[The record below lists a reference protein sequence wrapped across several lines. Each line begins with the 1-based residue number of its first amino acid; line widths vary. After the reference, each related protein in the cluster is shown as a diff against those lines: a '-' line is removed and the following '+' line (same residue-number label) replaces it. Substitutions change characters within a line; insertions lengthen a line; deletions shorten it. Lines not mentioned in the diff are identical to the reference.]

1 MNISFLG
8 AARTVTGSCFLLETS
23 KRKVL
28 IDCGMYQGQAKETAL
43 NNESFAFNPAQIDY
57 VLLTHAHIDHSG
69 RIPKLYVDGFKGEI
83 ITTKATAEL
92 CGIMLPDSGHIQ
104 EVEVEWLNKKRERA
118 DKHLVKPIYT
128 MQDALDC
135 LKLFKKVRYDEEVKI
150 GDDIRVIF
158 RDAGHILGSAILE
171 IWVTEDGKETKIVF
185 TGDLGNQRIPMLRE
199 PSIIQDADYV
209 IMESTYGDRK
219 HTNHGDKAE
228 KFLDIV
234 TETINKGGNVVIP
247 SFAVGRTQE
256 ILYNIHKDHEKY
268 KEKLKILKEVPVYV
282 DSPLAVSATEI
293 FENNTDCFDEEAS
306 KIIASGDNPL
316 DFPEL
321 HFTRT
326 VDESKGLNDITDN
339 IIIISASGM
348 CEAGRIKHHL
358 KHNLWRAES
367 TILFVGYQAQGTLGR
382 KILEGAK
389 KVKIFGEE
397 ISVNARIESIDGF
410 SGHADQDGLLRWLG
424 LFSQKPAKVFLVH
437 GESVVQE
444 TFAEMIKS
452 RYNLECVIPDR
463 GEVYTISRE
472 EVIKT
477 ENTICEVKQ
486 TYVRL
491 AILEYLD
498 TLKEEFDEL
507 TEILKMDLK
516 EEKDDKEILAL
527 KFKLKNLENS
537 MLDVLK

>member
-8 AARTVTGSCFLLETS
+8 AAKTVTGSCFLLETS

-28 IDCGMYQGQAKETAL
+28 IDCGMYQGQAKETEL
-43 NNESFAFNPAQIDY
+43 NNENFAFNPAMIDC

-69 RIPKLYVDGFKGEI
+69 RIPKLYIDGFKGEI

-92 CGIMLPDSGHIQ
+92 CEIMLPDSGHIQ
-104 EVEVEWLNKKRERA
+104 EMEVEWLNKKRARQ
-118 DKHLVKPIYT
+118 DKHPVKPLYT
-128 MQDALDC
+128 SQDAIDC
-135 LKLFKKVRYDEEVKI
+135 LKLFRKIKYDEEVKI
-150 GDDIRVIF
+150 GNDIRVIF

-171 IWVTEDGKETKIVF
+171 IWVTENGKETKLVF

-199 PSIIQDADYV
+199 PTIIQDADYV
-209 IMESTYGDRK
+209 IMESTYGNRK
-219 HTNHGDKAE
+219 HTNHADKAE
-228 KFLDIV
+228 EFLDIV
-234 TETINKGGNVVIP
+234 TETINNGGNVVIP

-256 ILYNIHKDHEKY
+256 ILYNLHKHHEKY
-268 KEKLKILKEVPVYV
+268 KDKLKKLKEIPVYV

-306 KIIASGDNPL
+306 KIIAGGKNPL

-326 VDESKGLNDITDN
+326 VDESKSLNDITDN

-358 KHNLWRAES
+358 KHNLWRPEC

-382 KILEGAK
+382 KILDGAK

-397 ISVNARIESIDGF
+397 ISVNARIQSIDGF
-410 SGHADQDGLLRWLG
+410 SGHADQDGLMRWLG
-424 LFSQKPAKVFLVH
+424 FFTKKPTKVFLVH
-437 GESVVQE
+437 GDSTVQNTLSQLIE
-444 TFAEMIKS
+444 S
-452 RYNLECVIPDR
+452 RYNLDCVIPDR
-463 GEVYTISRE
+463 GEVYTISGNE
-472 EVIKT
+472 ISKT

-491 AILEYLD
+491 AILEYLE
-498 TLKEEFDEL
+498 TLKEELDEL

-516 EEKDDKEILAL
+516 EEKDDQEIL
-527 KFKLKNLENS
+527 
-537 MLDVLK
+537 VLKSKLQSLEKSMVNVLK

>member
-1 MNISFLG
+1 MKISFLG

-23 KRKVL
+23 KRKIL

-43 NNESFAFNPAQIDY
+43 NNESFAFNPAQIDC

-118 DKHLVKPIYT
+118 DKHLIKPLYT
-128 MQDALDC
+128 AQDAIDC
-135 LKLFKKVRYDEEVKI
+135 LKLFKKVKYDQEIKI
-150 GDDIRVIF
+150 GDDVRLIF

-171 IWVTEDGKETKIVF
+171 IWVTEDGKETKLAF

-219 HTNHGDKAE
+219 HSNHGDKAE

-234 TETINKGGNVVIP
+234 TETINNGGNVVIP

-256 ILYNIHKDHEKY
+256 ILYNLHKNHDLY
-268 KEKLKILKEVPVYV
+268 KDKLKKLKEIPVYV

-293 FENNTDCFDEEAS
+293 FEQNTDCFDEEAS

-321 HFTRT
+321 KFTRT
-326 VDESKGLNDITDN
+326 VDESKAINDIADN

-358 KHNLWRAES
+358 KHNLWRAEC

-424 LFSQKPAKVFLVH
+424 LFTKKPAKVFLVH
-437 GESVVQE
+437 GEAEVQDV
-444 TFAEMIKS
+444 FAQKIKE
-452 RYNLECVIPDR
+452 RFNLECVIPQR
-463 GEVYTISRE
+463 GEVYTISGE
-472 EVIKT
+472 EVSRT
-477 ENTICEVKQ
+477 ENTVCEVKQ

-498 TLKEEFDEL
+498 TLKEELEEL
-507 TEILKMDLK
+507 TELLKMDLRQ
-516 EEKDDKEILAL
+516 EKDDSEIIVL
-527 KFKLKNLENS
+527 KSKLNNLEKT
-537 MLDVLK
+537 MVDVLK

>member
-8 AARTVTGSCFLLETS
+8 AAKTVTGSCFLLETS

-28 IDCGMYQGQAKETAL
+28 IDCGMYQGQTKETEL
-43 NNESFAFNPAQIDY
+43 NNENFAFNPAMIDC

-69 RIPKLYVDGFKGEI
+69 RIPKLYLDGFKGEI

-92 CGIMLPDSGHIQ
+92 CEIMLPDSGHIQ
-104 EVEVEWLNKKRERA
+104 EMEIEWLNKKRARQ
-118 DKHLVKPIYT
+118 DKHLVKPLYT
-128 MQDALDC
+128 MQDAVDC
-135 LKLFKKVRYDEEVKI
+135 LKLFKKVKYDEEVKI
-150 GDDIRVIF
+150 GDDIRVKF

-171 IWVTEDGKETKIVF
+171 IWVSENDEETKVVF

-199 PSIIQDADYV
+199 PTIIEDADYV

-219 HTNHGDKAE
+219 HSNHGDKAE
-228 KFLDIV
+228 EFLDIV
-234 TETINKGGNVVIP
+234 TETINNGGNVVIP

-256 ILYNIHKDHEKY
+256 ILYNLHKDHEKY
-268 KEKLKILKEVPVYV
+268 KEKLKKLKEIPVYV
-282 DSPLAVSATEI
+282 DSPLAVSATQI

-306 KIIASGDNPL
+306 KFIASGDNPL

-326 VDESKGLNDITDN
+326 ADESKALNDISDN

-358 KHNLWRAES
+358 KHNLWKPES

-382 KILEGAK
+382 KILDGAK

-410 SGHADQDGLLRWLG
+410 SGHADQDGLMRWLG
-424 LFSQKPAKVFLVH
+424 LFKKKPSKVFLVH
-437 GESVVQE
+437 GDSAVQD
-444 TFAEMIKS
+444 TFAGLIKS
-452 RYNLECVIPDR
+452 RHNLDCVIPDR
-463 GEVYTISRE
+463 GEVYTISGNE
-472 EVIKT
+472 ISKT

-491 AILEYLD
+491 AILEYLE
-498 TLKEEFDEL
+498 TLKEELNEL
-507 TEILKMDLK
+507 TEILKADLK
-516 EEKDDKEILAL
+516 EEKDDEQILML
-527 KFKLKNLENS
+527 KSKLKNLEQTMVN
-537 MLDVLK
+537 VLK

>member
-1 MNISFLG
+1 MKISFLG

-23 KRKVL
+23 KRKIL
-28 IDCGMYQGQAKETAL
+28 IDCGMYQGQSKEHAL
-43 NNESFAFNPAQIDY
+43 NNESFPFNPAQIDC

-69 RIPKLYVDGFKGEI
+69 RIPKLYIDGFKGDI
-83 ITTKATAEL
+83 ITSKATAEL
-92 CGIMLPDSGHIQ
+92 CGVMLPDSGHIQ
-104 EVEVEWLNKKRERA
+104 EMEVEWLNKKRSRA
-118 DKHLVKPIYT
+118 DKHAVKPLYT
-128 MQDALDC
+128 AQDAIDC
-135 LKLFKKVRYDEEVKI
+135 LKLFKSIKYDQEIKI
-150 GDDIRVIF
+150 DDDVRVIF

-171 IWVTEDGKETKIVF
+171 IWVNEDGNETKLVF
-185 TGDLGNQRIPMLRE
+185 TGDLGNQRIPMLRD
-199 PSIIQDADYV
+199 PSIITEADYL

-228 KFLDIV
+228 EFLDIV
-234 TETINKGGNVVIP
+234 TETINNGGNVVIP

-256 ILYNIHKDHEKY
+256 ILYNIHKDHQKY

-282 DSPLAVSATEI
+282 DSPLAVSATQI
-293 FENNTDCFDEEAS
+293 FENNSDCFDEEAR
-306 KIIASGDNPL
+306 KIIESGDNPL

-321 HFTRT
+321 RFTKT
-326 VDESKGLNDITDN
+326 AEESKALNDITDN
-339 IIIISASGM
+339 VIIISASGM

-358 KHNLWRAES
+358 KHNLWRPEC
-367 TILFVGYQAQGTLGR
+367 TVLFVGYQAQGTLGR

-424 LFSQKPAKVFLVH
+424 FFTKKPSKVFLVH
-437 GESVVQE
+437 GESAVQDV
-444 TFAEMIKS
+444 FSQMIKD
-452 RYNLECVIPDR
+452 RYDIECVIPQR
-463 GEVYTISRE
+463 GEVYTISDK
-472 EVIKT
+472 EVKRT

-491 AILEYLD
+491 AILEYLE
-498 TLKEEFDEL
+498 TLKEELEEL

-516 EEKDDKEILAL
+516 EEKDDSEILVL
-527 KFKLKNLENS
+527 KSKLSNLEKS
-537 MLDVLK
+537 MVDVLK